1 MAAQRGQCLC
11 GAVTFS
17 AENVESDFGA
27 CHCRMCQRW
36 SGGVF
41 LVTSVHGL
49 KFDGEEHLSRYQSS
63 SWAERGFCNKCGSNL
78 FYRALQSGEY
88 EMCVGTFDDQ
98 SDFNLTTEIFVDRK
112 PAGYSLAGDHPR
124 LTEAETLEKYKEY
137 SE

>member
-11 GAVTFS
+11 GAVTFT

-36 SGGVF
+36 SGGIF
-41 LVTSVHGL
+41 FATTSREVA
-49 KFDGEEHLSRYQSS
+49 FDGEEQIARYRSS
-63 SWAERGFCNKCGSNL
+63 DWAERGFCSKCGTHL
-78 FYRALQSGEY
+78 FYRVVKSGEY

-98 SDFNLTTEIFVDRK
+98 SDFDLTTEIFVDRK